1 MKRKERRNLARQIVE
16 CEQIIASSSDKVEIQ
31 KAQGTILTL
40 SRKITSLE
48 DMMEID
54 VLVQEMLEQK
64 NKNS

>member
-16 CEQIIASSSDKVEIQ
+16 CEQIIANSSDKVEIQ
-31 KAQGTILTL
+31 RAQGTILTL

-54 VLVQEMLEQK
+54 VLVQELLEQK
-64 NKNS
+64 K

>member
-16 CEQIIASSSDKVEIQ
+16 CEQIITSSSDKVEIQ

-64 NKNS
+64 K